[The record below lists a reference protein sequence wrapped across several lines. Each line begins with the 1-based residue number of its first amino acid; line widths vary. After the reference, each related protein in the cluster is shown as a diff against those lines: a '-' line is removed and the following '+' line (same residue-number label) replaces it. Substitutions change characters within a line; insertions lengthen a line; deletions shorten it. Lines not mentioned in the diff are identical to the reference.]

1 MTETPTDETP
11 TELRTAVRVLPIDG
25 DGRVLLLHGFDPAR
39 PAEPYWFTVGG
50 GLEPGETPAEAAVR
64 ELAEEVGLAATPDRL
79 VGPLAEATIEFWF
92 DSVRYLQQQTY
103 YAVRVAPD
111 PITFAGQD
119 AIEHASIDAYA
130 WFSAA
135 ELAGTTDPVYPDDL
149 ADLLARAVAALA

>member
-1 MTETPTDETP
+1 MTDVPTRR
-11 TELRTAVRVLPIDG
+11 RTAVRVLPIDG
-25 DGRVLLLHGFDPAR
+25 DDRVLLLHGFDPAR

-50 GLEPGETPAEAAVR
+50 GLEPGETPVLAGAR
-64 ELAEEVGLAATPDRL
+64 ELAEEVGLTVTPDRL

-103 YAVRVAPD
+103 YAVRVAPE

-119 AIEHASIDAYA
+119 EIEHATIDAHA

-135 ELAGTTDPVYPDDL
+135 DLAAATGPVYPDDL
-149 ADLLARAVAALA
+149 ADLLARGIAALA